1 MTQWMQEDFKAS
13 KESLDSPSLNNR
25 KRKAPA
31 NERQDVHKKIKS
43 FFQQFKQSSQ
53 FDEIRKQ
60 LQYEATELQ
69 HAMDVDGFITTRLSS
84 EAKLKFLFEY
94 RQTVANIYNVINAL
108 GDPYKQL
115 EAVACIAKFLFVVEL
130 IQLLLVRD
138 GGFNF
143 IFLHSILF
151 PIVQF

>member
-13 KESLDSPSLNNR
+13 KDSLDSPSLNSR
-25 KRKAPA
+25 KRKVNPS

-60 LQYEATELQ
+60 LQYEASELQ
-69 HAMDVDGFITTRLSS
+69 HAMDVDGYITTRLSS

-94 RQTVANIYNVINAL
+94 RQTIANIYNVINAL
-108 GDPYKQL
+108 GK
-115 EAVACIAKFLFVVEL
+115 
-130 IQLLLVRD
+130 
-138 GGFNF
+138 
-143 IFLHSILF
+143 
-151 PIVQF
+151 